1 MRQEHMSLR
10 SEQTLGQGPS
20 GKPPDRN
27 MVGIPGGTFLMGSD
41 DHYPEEGPTHY
52 VSVDGFWM
60 DKYTV
65 TNKQFRHFVGETG
78 YVTVAERQPN
88 AADYPDALPEL
99 LVPGSAVFQ
108 MPRQPVDMGNSGA
121 WWTYVSGAN
130 WRHPQ
135 GPGSSLRGLA
145 DHPVVH
151 VAYEDVE
158 AYVRWAGKELPTEA
172 QWELAARGGLEGKPF
187 VWGDELTPLG
197 KMMAN
202 YWQGQFPW
210 ENFNEDGFA
219 GTAPVGYFPPNG
231 YGLFDM
237 AGNVWEWT
245 SDWYQARLAD
255 EETKPCCAPVN
266 PKGGRS
272 EESFEAN
279 HPGVQMP
286 RKVLKGGSHL
296 CSRNYCYRYRP
307 AARIPETIDTSTC
320 HVGFRCVVNVSPEG

>member
-10 SEQTLGQGPS
+10 SEQTLGHGPS

-41 DHYPEEGPTHY
+41 DHYPEEGPSHY
-52 VSVDGFWM
+52 VSVDGFWI

-158 AYVRWAGKELPTEA
+158 AYVHWAGKELPTEA

-245 SDWYQARLAD
+245 SDWYQAWLAD
-255 EETKPCCAPVN
+255 EETKQCCAPVN
-266 PKGGRS
+266 PKGGRP
-272 EESFEAN
+272 EESLEPN
-279 HPGVQMP
+279 HPGVPLP

-320 HVGFRCVVNVSPEG
+320 HVGFRCVVNVSPES